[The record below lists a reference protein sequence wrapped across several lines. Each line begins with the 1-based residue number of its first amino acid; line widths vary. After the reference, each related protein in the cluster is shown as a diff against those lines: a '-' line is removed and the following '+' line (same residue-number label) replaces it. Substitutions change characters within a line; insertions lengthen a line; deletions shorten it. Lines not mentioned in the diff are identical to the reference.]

1 MASNLPIPIPPR
13 TPTPPPD
20 DPPEA
25 PVPSE
30 AAFYEQQNISRL
42 SPLVDTFPPP
52 RNPSDAGSRGR
63 LSPTKSSFGPS
74 PVEAA
79 AQNGSY
85 DNGSGPFNFNTV
97 TLAKSPVGKSVRWLV
112 NPWEV

>member
-20 DPPEA
+20 DPPGA
-25 PVPSE
+25 PMPSE
-30 AAFYEQQNISRL
+30 ATLYEQQNTSRL

-52 RNPSDAGSRGR
+52 RSPSDAGSRGR

-79 AQNGSY
+79 AQDGSY
-85 DNGSGPFNFNTV
+85 DDGSGPFNFNTV
-97 TLAKSPVGKSVRWLV
+97 TLAKSPVGKSVCWPV
-112 NPWEV
+112 V